1 MVNKPIIVLLGPTAS
16 GKSALA
22 LSIAQ
27 KIGAVIIN
35 CDSKQLYKEI
45 PIITAQPSM
54 DEKRQVRHE
63 LYGVISASEHCSVG
77 RWIDMVKPVI
87 EEVWGRGEIPLLVGG
102 TGMYIKYLTQG
113 IPQMPDI
120 SGVIRQNVREEIL
133 NNGSLAIYKKLD
145 SIMQAKLFP
154 NDSQRVARAYEV
166 FLQTGKS
173 LSYWQSQPAIPIFKD
188 VDFIKFFLSPPREKV
203 YENCNKRFEKMMNEG
218 VIQEMEFLQAM
229 GLSDEL
235 PAMKSHGVPE
245 LLAYLNGN
253 LSEKDA
259 IEQAKRNTRHYIKR
273 QFTWFRGQ
281 ISDALVLDMKDA
293 CEEMLINLQG
303 LSS

>member
-1 MVNKPIIVLLGPTAS
+1 MLGPTAS

-45 PIITAQPSM
+45 PIITAQPSLE
-54 DEKRQVRHE
+54 EKKQVRHE
-63 LYGVISASEHCSVG
+63 MYGVISVSEHCSVG
-77 RWIDMVKPVI
+77 RWLDMVKPVI
-87 EEVWGRGEIPLLVGG
+87 EKVWGRGEIPLLVGG

-120 SGVIRQNVREEIL
+120 SEDIRQNVRKEIADC
-133 NNGSLAIYKKLD
+133 GSGAVHAKLD
-145 SIMQAKLFP
+145 AIMQAKLFP

-173 LSYWQSQPAIPIFKD
+173 LAYWQSQPAIPVFNNA
-188 VDFIKFFLSPPREKV
+188 DFRKFFLSPPREKV
-203 YENCNKRFEKMMNEG
+203 YENCNMRFEKMLDEG
-218 VIQEMEFLQAM
+218 VMQEMERLKLM
-229 GLSDEL
+229 ELSPDL

-245 LLAYLNGN
+245 LIAYLDGN
-253 LSEKDA
+253 LSKEDA

-281 ISDALVLDMKDA
+281 VSDAVVLDMDDSHEK
-293 CEEMLINLQG
+293 MLIYLGGGG
-303 LSS
+303 L